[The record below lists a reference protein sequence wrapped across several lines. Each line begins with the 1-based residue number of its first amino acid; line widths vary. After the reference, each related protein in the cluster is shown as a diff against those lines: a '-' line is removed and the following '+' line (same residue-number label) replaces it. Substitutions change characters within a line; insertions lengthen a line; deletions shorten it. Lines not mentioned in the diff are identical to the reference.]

1 MPSQRPS
8 VSSLEP
14 EPHLQQASKR
24 AGLPEWRWVRHFN
37 GLRWVDGRNG
47 MLVDDLCAITS
58 HKLDREVVERSD
70 LALEPDSICEE
81 DRDFYSVIAK
91 VFQEHVLKN

>member
-1 MPSQRPS
+1 
-8 VSSLEP
+8 
-14 EPHLQQASKR
+14 
-24 AGLPEWRWVRHFN
+24 
-37 GLRWVDGRNG
+37 